1 MDKAKKALI
10 CGASSGIGLETAKVF
25 LSNGYTVY
33 STSRR
38 KPPIDSDKLIHYT
51 SDFYDNDSI
60 ASSCRQILE
69 DSGGEISIVIN
80 CVGDILH
87 EKTIKDFTG
96 TQLLNTFQINF
107 FSSFVLSQHLFDII
121 ANNKG
126 CFAFVSSVAKDKVYP
141 LISDYC
147 AAKASLSN
155 FIKSLAIELAP
166 HGARAVAVS
175 PAVVATPLFEKSNF
189 TKEQAESFH
198 KLNRI
203 GNPEEIAD
211 LLYYLTSSKGKW
223 ITGTD
228 YVIDGGMLL

>member
-1 MDKAKKALI
+1 MDKTKNVLI
-10 CGASSGIGLETAKVF
+10 CGASSGIGLETAKLF
-25 LSNGYTVY
+25 LNNGYTVY

-38 KPPIDSDKLIHYT
+38 KPQVASDKLKHYT
-51 SDFYDNDSI
+51 TDFYDNI
-60 ASSCRQILE
+60 AIGNSCRQVLE
-69 DSGGEISIVIN
+69 DSGREISIVIN

-87 EKTIKDFTG
+87 EENIKDFTA
-96 TQLLNTFQINF
+96 TQLLDTFQINF
-107 FSSFVLSQHLFDII
+107 FSAFVLSKHLFETV
-121 ANNKG
+121 AKNKG

-147 AAKASLSN
+147 ASKASLSN
-155 FIKSLAIELAP
+155 FTKSLAIELAP

-189 TKEQAESFH
+189 TEEEAGSLH

-203 GNPEEIAD
+203 GKPEEIAD
-211 LLYYLTSSKGKW
+211 LLYYLTSSKGNW